1 MKRQVQSPAEIA
13 SIQPSFSTGS
23 CSYRRQRCDC
33 HRSLLCPPCLC
44 FLLFSLAVPRA
55 PLHHTTK
62 HHVMDGDDRTRVC
75 DPRAPSGSHYSY
87 HSHNGPYSEATH
99 EPPHSSMASSF
110 ARDSSFAAVPWQ
122 HLHHLPRPSS
132 PAHIRHSTISS
143 VAHTPHSRV
152 SSAGHYGP
160 HADETPYA
168 MLAAVIGRASARDL
182 RTVIGKE
189 RTERRMI
196 VENERP
202 PNIQTRRRSKVIF
215 PTDHGRSTSETSFKL
230 LMFDRRTLTTVPI
243 PPPPVDHILDPPK
256 DGDFFSSSMPPPEKV
271 GWYNSIPRSSS
282 APSVPHLAR
291 ERRGSN
297 ASLISAASADTHL
310 SAQRTVPNARQ
321 PHDHDASHII
331 RYNPFD
337 PLVSSPE
344 SATFGHYPPTPQTH
358 QATLGIRQSEPHGRY
373 NTFELMAHD
382 SAGVTS
388 YLDPDLT
395 ATFHKRMAESSS
407 SRKSDGDARVMS
419 LSTKMGVSSG
429 NAWVGGSRRKD
440 VFSESEWTFE
450 KPILKAMG
458 EAVRDKVGM
467 IKEVDHYHVAE

>member
-1 MKRQVQSPAEIA
+1 
-13 SIQPSFSTGS
+13 
-23 CSYRRQRCDC
+23 
-33 HRSLLCPPCLC
+33 
-44 FLLFSLAVPRA
+44 
-55 PLHHTTK
+55 
-62 HHVMDGDDRTRVC
+62 MDGDDRTRVC
-75 DPRAPSGSHYSY
+75 DPRTPSGSHYSY
-87 HSHNGPYSEATH
+87 HSHNGSYSEATH
-99 EPPHSSMASSF
+99 EPSHSSVASSF
-110 ARDSSFAAVPWQ
+110 AKDSSFAAVFGQ
-122 HLHHLPRPSS
+122 HLHHLPHPSS
-132 PAHIRHSTISS
+132 PAHIRHSTISL
-143 VAHTPHSRV
+143 VAHTPQSV

-168 MLAAVIGRASARDL
+168 MLAAVIGRASAHDL
-182 RTVIGKE
+182 RTVIGKKSAE
-189 RTERRMI
+189 RYMT

-202 PNIQTRRRSKVIF
+202 PNIQTRRRCKVTF
-215 PTDHGRSTSETSFKL
+215 STDHGRSTSETPFKL
-230 LMFDRRTLTTVPI
+230 LTFDRRTLTTVPI
-243 PPPPVDHILDPPK
+243 PPPPVDHILDRPK
-256 DGDFFSSSMPPPEKV
+256 DGDFFSNSMPPPEKV

-297 ASLISAASADTHL
+297 ASSLISAASADTHL
-310 SAQRTVPNARQ
+310 SAQRTFPNARH
-321 PHDHDASHII
+321 PHDHDAPHII
-331 RYNPFD
+331 RYSPFD

-358 QATLGIRQSEPHGRY
+358 HATLGIRQSESHGRY
-373 NTFELMAHD
+373 STFELMAHD
-382 SAGVTS
+382 SAGLTS
-388 YLDPDLT
+388 YLDPDLS

-429 NAWVGGSRRKD
+429 TAWVGGSRRKE